1 MSTSISRNFSPW
13 DLLKF
18 AAPSII
24 MMVFMSLYTIV
35 DGMFIS
41 RFVGSNAL
49 SSLNIVFPVINVAIA
64 ISTML
69 GTGGNAIISKYLG
82 EFRDEDARKALTQF
96 TVLCLGF
103 SFLLMLLSL
112 PNLTLISRFLGSS
125 EILLADCRVYLGVS
139 MLFAPA
145 AMLQGLFQSYFVTA
159 GKPGLGLWL
168 MIGAGIFNV
177 VFDYVLIVPCQM
189 GIAGAALATG
199 IGQCIPALFGLFFFL
214 CSKGELHFCKFTFHM
229 KEILSACY
237 NGSSEMVSQLA
248 NAIITYL
255 FNIIMM
261 QLVGEHG
268 VAAITI
274 LLYGQFLFNAFYLGF
289 TIGISPIVGFQ
300 YGAGDKQKLRNIYH
314 TSFLFVAVSSV
325 FMAVIAI
332 VLSPTIV
339 TIFTDDPATY
349 ELAAAGFRLFA
360 INFLFSGI
368 SITSSGFLTALSN
381 GTISAV
387 ISFCR
392 TLGFIVLS
400 LLILPK
406 FLGITGAWIAIPV
419 AEFCTLLV
427 TGVMHFVYFWKPGI
441 RNYLR

>member
-1 MSTSISRNFSPW
+1 
-13 DLLKF
+13 
-18 AAPSII
+18 
-24 MMVFMSLYTIV
+24 
-35 DGMFIS
+35 
-41 RFVGSNAL
+41 
-49 SSLNIVFPVINVAIA
+49 
-64 ISTML
+64 
-69 GTGGNAIISKYLG
+69 
-82 EFRDEDARKALTQF
+82 
-96 TVLCLGF
+96 
-103 SFLLMLLSL
+103 
-112 PNLTLISRFLGSS
+112 
-125 EILLADCRVYLGVS
+125 

-159 GKPGLGLWL
+159 GKPSLGLWL
-168 MIGAGIFNV
+168 MVGAGIFNV

-214 CSKGELHFCKFTFHM
+214 CSKGELRFCKFTFHM

-332 VLSPTIV
+332 ILSPAIV

-349 ELAAAGFRLFA
+349 ELAAVGFRLFA

-368 SITSSGFLTALSN
+368 SITSSGFFTALSN

-427 TGVMHFVYFWKPGI
+427 TGVMHLVYFWKPGI

>member
-1 MSTSISRNFSPW
+1 
-13 DLLKF
+13 
-18 AAPSII
+18 
-24 MMVFMSLYTIV
+24 
-35 DGMFIS
+35 
-41 RFVGSNAL
+41 
-49 SSLNIVFPVINVAIA
+49 
-64 ISTML
+64 
-69 GTGGNAIISKYLG
+69 
-82 EFRDEDARKALTQF
+82 
-96 TVLCLGF
+96 
-103 SFLLMLLSL
+103 
-112 PNLTLISRFLGSS
+112 
-125 EILLADCRVYLGVS
+125 
-139 MLFAPA
+139 
-145 AMLQGLFQSYFVTA
+145 
-159 GKPGLGLWL
+159 
-168 MIGAGIFNV
+168 
-177 VFDYVLIVPCQM
+177 
-189 GIAGAALATG
+189 
-199 IGQCIPALFGLFFFL
+199 
-214 CSKGELHFCKFTFHM
+214 M

-368 SITSSGFLTALSN
+368 SITSSGFFTALS
-381 GTISAV
+381 
-387 ISFCR
+387 FCR
-392 TLGFIVLS
+392 F
-400 LLILPK
+400 
-406 FLGITGAWIAIPV
+406 
-419 AEFCTLLV
+419 
-427 TGVMHFVYFWKPGI
+427 
-441 RNYLR
+441 

>member
-1 MSTSISRNFSPW
+1 MSTSINRNFSPW

-82 EFRDEDARKALTQF
+82 ECRDEDARKALTQF

-125 EILLADCRVYLGVS
+125 EILLADCRIYLGVS

-159 GKPGLGLWL
+159 GKPSLGLWL
-168 MIGAGIFNV
+168 MVGAGIFNV

-199 IGQCIPALFGLFFFL
+199 IGQCIPALFGLYFFL
-214 CSKGELHFCKFTFHM
+214 CSKDELHFCKFTFHM

-300 YGAGDKQKLRNIYH
+300 YGARDKQKLRNIYH

-325 FMAVIAI
+325 HGSDRHCSVSDHCYD
-332 VLSPTIV
+332 L
-339 TIFTDDPATY
+339 Y
-349 ELAAAGFRLFA
+349 
-360 INFLFSGI
+360 
-368 SITSSGFLTALSN
+368 
-381 GTISAV
+381 
-387 ISFCR
+387 
-392 TLGFIVLS
+392 
-400 LLILPK
+400 
-406 FLGITGAWIAIPV
+406 
-419 AEFCTLLV
+419 
-427 TGVMHFVYFWKPGI
+427 
-441 RNYLR
+441 